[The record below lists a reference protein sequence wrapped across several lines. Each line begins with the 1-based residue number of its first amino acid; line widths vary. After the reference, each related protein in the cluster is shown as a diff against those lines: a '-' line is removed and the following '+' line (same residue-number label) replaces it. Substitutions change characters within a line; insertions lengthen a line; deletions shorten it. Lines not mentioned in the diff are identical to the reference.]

1 MTTSKSK
8 AREKKMKVHK
18 LKEDWDVTVKPTEAE
33 VIFRKEL
40 EDYQNNPY
48 LTGQPIYLVCPQ
60 YTYEVEMQPYKVQEL
75 LNDSSLIISGIYES
89 GFGISPPREEALPNL
104 EEDYGKLCEALYLL
118 DGVNAYRAEVP
129 VDQIETGVKNGKVT
143 ILPNDSYKMMFQ
155 KLKRKFQNYCKS
167 NGIPYESWINE

>member
-1 MTTSKSK
+1 
-8 AREKKMKVHK
+8 MKVHK
-18 LKEDWDVTVKPTEAE
+18 LKEDLGLTVKPTEAE
-33 VIFRKEL
+33 VLFRKEL

-48 LTGQPIYLVCPQ
+48 LKGQAIYLVCPQ

-75 LNDSSLIISGIYES
+75 LNDSSLIIRGIYETS
-89 GFGISPPREEALPNL
+89 DFGITQPREEALPNL

-118 DGVNAYRAEVP
+118 DGVDAYRVEVP
-129 VDQIETGVKNGKVT
+129 IYTLEKWVQDGLAAPI
-143 ILPNDSYKMMFQ
+143 PNTNSNMLFQ